1 MNISKLIS
9 TNKLCIKDTLN
20 FEDRRSNKS
29 DNHITVNNKNKL
41 TSDSGTYFCLSPI
54 TKTFVQTTLDLKMS
68 INKELT
74 LKNLPGGGRRR
85 GQGVSSKWAHSMAP
99 HLRESDPIRSNGLW
113 TRFWPRFL
121 CFVAC
126 LRTF

>member
-41 TSDSGTYFCLSPI
+41 TSDSGTYFLSPI

-68 INKELT
+68 INKEFIWKVVVEGVARVFQVNELT
-74 LKNLPGGGRRR
+74 RWL
-85 GQGVSSKWAHSMAP
+85 H
-99 HLRESDPIRSNGLW
+99 I
-113 TRFWPRFL
+113 
-121 CFVAC
+121 
-126 LRTF
+126 